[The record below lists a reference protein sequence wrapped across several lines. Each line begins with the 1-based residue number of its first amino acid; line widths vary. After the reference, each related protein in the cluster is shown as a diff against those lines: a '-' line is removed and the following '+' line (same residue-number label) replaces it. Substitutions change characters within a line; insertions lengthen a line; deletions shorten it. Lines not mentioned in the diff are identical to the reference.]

1 MIVRSAIK
9 FYLASD
15 YKHENPIVMTGLR
28 HADIF
33 EQMFKMHIIYDKP
46 SAVQGFMTD
55 DDKFIDRYEAVY
67 VARAANQVSI
77 DFNETQLYSED
88 IWPEE

>member
-15 YKHENPIVMTGLR
+15 YKHKNPIIMTELR
-28 HADIF
+28 HADIY
-33 EQMFKMHIIYDKP
+33 EQMFNLHIIYEK
-46 SAVQGFMTD
+46 SSIVEGFITD
-55 DDKFIDRYEAVY
+55 EDKFIDRYDAVY

-77 DFNETQLYSED
+77 DFNESQLFSED

>member
-1 MIVRSAIK
+1 MIARSAIK

-15 YKHENPIVMTGLR
+15 YKKENPIIMTGLR
-28 HADIF
+28 HCDIY
-33 EQMFKMHIIYDKP
+33 EQMFKLHIVYDKA
-46 SAVQGFMTD
+46 SAVQGFITD
-55 DDKFIDRYEAVY
+55 EDKFIDRYEAVY

-77 DFNETQLYSED
+77 DFNEAQLFSED